1 MSAPGDGL
9 SEHEM
14 AADAFELQ
22 YAWVLL
28 HRARPKVSLEPVTL
42 IGVHQTQIDP
52 LPRQNQFRAVKS
64 LADTIPAATF
74 GGSPNHS

>member
-1 MSAPGDGL
+1 MG
-9 SEHEM
+9 
-14 AADAFELQ
+14 AATS
-22 YAWVLL
+22 
-28 HRARPKVSLEPVTL
+28 RATQVSLEPVTL

-52 LPRQNQFRAVKS
+52 LPRQNQFRAVES